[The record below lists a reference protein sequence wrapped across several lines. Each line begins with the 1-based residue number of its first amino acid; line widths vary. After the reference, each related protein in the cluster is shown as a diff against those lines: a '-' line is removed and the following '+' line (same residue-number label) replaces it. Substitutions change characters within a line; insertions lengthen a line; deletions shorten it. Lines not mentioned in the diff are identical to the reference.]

1 LFRLRAPGIEGEK
14 TDVADGPAAV
24 ASLVDARFA
33 RGDRD
38 AFLDVYSA
46 HAPAVRRWV
55 ARFFKSPFEQEEAVQ
70 EVWLTA
76 HRMQTAFEPRRG
88 PLVPWLRTLCAN
100 RCRELLRTQKRQPPA
115 DVPIEDVAEALWLDA
130 PLPDAEAHLKALR
143 AEVQRFAASL
153 PPEEARVLELSFVE
167 QRSHPEIAKTL
178 GIDERRSKYL
188 KQKVLAAAVKDER
201 LMTLLKEGRP

>member
-1 LFRLRAPGIEGEK
+1 
-14 TDVADGPAAV
+14 VAEGPAAV

-33 RGDRD
+33 RGGRD
-38 AFLDVYSA
+38 AFLDVYAA

-100 RCRELLRTQKRQPPA
+100 RCRELLRAQTRRPPA
-115 DVPIEDVAEALWLDA
+115 DVPIEDVADALWLDA
-130 PLPDAEAHLKALR
+130 PLPDAEVHQRAVR
-143 AEVQRFAASL
+143 AEVARFAASL
-153 PPEEARVLELSFVE
+153 PAEEARVLELAFVE
-167 QRSHPEIAKTL
+167 QRSHPEIARAM

-188 KQKVLAAAVKDER
+188 KQKVLAAAVKDEK
-201 LMTLLKEGRP
+201 LMALLREKP